1 NNCCLSSSLNI
12 PISEIGSDTVR
23 IDSNS
28 VWKFSNILSI
38 VLPSNRS
45 LLYCKIPPK
54 FSSSFPSSTTVVVLL
69 NMVNVKSN
77 LVVEVSI
84 WSCSLLFLLLLLLL
98 LSLTADDDDD
108 VDDVDDVVVLSLTT
122 CPAAE

>member
-1 NNCCLSSSLNI
+1 GALPPFKGALPPFKGALPPNSSSSSSSNPTSCSSVDHHSHSVSFHSINNCCLSSSLNI

-77 LVVEVSI
+77 
-84 WSCSLLFLLLLLLL
+84 
-98 LSLTADDDDD
+98 
-108 VDDVDDVVVLSLTT
+108 
-122 CPAAE
+122 